1 MNNLQITPFFE
12 ELPRYMNLAR
22 STDCCRW
29 LQKVYEMQYLW
40 VSRDEIGLHTLG
52 SAAYLDAPD
61 KKSAN
66 YYKTNSSYSLYLQ
79 NAQKINPL
87 IFHEFNDLY
96 AVLINL
102 IADYLKISSK
112 NISFSPFK
120 ALPGFH
126 IFHPHQQY
134 SRSNAHLPHFDM
146 PHMGLDW
153 QEEGLSANIN
163 LKNCQTLS
171 YTLPL
176 QIPSTGAGL
185 KLWPVS
191 FPEIKN
197 IGLND
202 LKEVLRDRGVTKY
215 SYVVGDLLIH
225 SGLELHQISP
235 WAFKSDDCD
244 RVTLQGHAVKI
255 VDQWILYW

>member
-1 MNNLQITPFFE
+1 MVYTFLDAQ
-12 ELPRYMNLAR
+12 PRYMNLAT
-22 STDCCRW
+22 SKDCFRW
-29 LQKVYEMQYLW
+29 LQKVYEMRHLW
-40 VSRDEIGLHTLG
+40 MSRDKMGLHTLG
-52 SAAYLDAPD
+52 SAAYLDSPD
-61 KKSAN
+61 KISADFFGV
-66 YYKTNSSYSLYLQ
+66 NSSYSSYLH

-87 IFHEFNDLY
+87 IFFEFSDLY
-96 AVLINL
+96 AILINL
-102 IADYLKISSK
+102 IADYLQISSK

-126 IFHPHQQY
+126 IFHPHQYY
-134 SRSNAHLPHFDM
+134 SRSDAHIPHFDM

-153 QEEGLSANIN
+153 QEEGLSADIN
-163 LKNCQTLS
+163 LIDCQTLS

-185 KLWPVS
+185 KLWPVC
-191 FPEIKN
+191 FLEVKN
-197 IGLND
+197 LGHSD
-202 LKEVLRDRGVTKY
+202 LKKILKDKGVTKY
-215 SYVVGDLLIH
+215 SYNVGDLLIH

-235 WAFKSDDCD
+235 WTFKSDDCD